1 MLHRHFNAPA
11 IAHIIGI
18 RCPDPLD
25 VADRVMWR
33 WTSQH
38 TFVLKSAYMH
48 LASSHWP
55 PRQTIWKLIWRMA
68 IPQRLRLF
76 LWLAY
81 QHKIMTNATRY
92 CRNLAP
98 SPICPLCGNL
108 PESVLHTLRDCV
120 DVRHLW
126 SQILPDAVQRPF
138 FGSNLHNW
146 LSCNL
151 SATFIHP
158 TVGLPWPLIFS
169 AFVWQMWKRRNDI
182 VFNNDRQ
189 SDHSYCARIIAWARS
204 FHGSISAPS
213 AARDT
218 APSFANQVSWKAP
231 EQGWVCLNVDGAV
244 SLQSGFGAIGGLARD
259 SLGDWLVGFS
269 KPVGHSDALQT
280 ELWAIYTGLK
290 FAWESGFRHLLV
302 QSDCRQAIDLIYSNA
317 ASSSMLSLVRDIT
330 RLRRMDWEINII
342 WVPRDTNRAADIMA
356 KLADTSDF
364 SLRVF
369 TDAPPEVVSF
379 IELDKSRL

>member
-1 MLHRHFNAPA
+1 MTIARSSCTPLWRALSNGWEEFLSNIAWSVGNGNSIRLYSDIWVPTLGPLYQHALANPNSLDALSISDFVNRDGTWSMPMLHRHFNAPA

-25 VADRVMWR
+25 VAGRAMWR

-38 TFVLKSAYMH
+38 TFALKSAYMH

-98 SPICPLCGNL
+98 SPTCPLCGNL

-126 SQILPDAVQRPF
+126 SQILPDAVQ
-138 FGSNLHNW
+138 H
-146 LSCNL
+146 
-151 SATFIHP
+151 
-158 TVGLPWPLIFS
+158 
-169 AFVWQMWKRRNDI
+169 
-182 VFNNDRQ
+182 
-189 SDHSYCARIIAWARS
+189 
-204 FHGSISAPS
+204 
-213 AARDT
+213 
-218 APSFANQVSWKAP
+218 
-231 EQGWVCLNVDGAV
+231 
-244 SLQSGFGAIGGLARD
+244 
-259 SLGDWLVGFS
+259 
-269 KPVGHSDALQT
+269 
-280 ELWAIYTGLK
+280 
-290 FAWESGFRHLLV
+290 
-302 QSDCRQAIDLIYSNA
+302 CRQAIDLIYSNV

-364 SLRVF
+364 SLRFF

-379 IELDKSRL
+379 IKLDKSRL